1 MADIGIPEL
10 LIILAIIMIVFGP
23 SRLLGL
29 SRALG
34 ESIRE
39 LRTGMRESDNQA
51 TSDADTSAGPEH
63 RDPVADTAPVSQ
75 Q

>member
-39 LRTGMRESDNQA
+39 LRTGIRESDDPPA
-51 TSDADTSAGPEH
+51 LDADISAGSEQ
-63 RDPVADTAPVSQ
+63 RDPVADTAPASQ